1 MVNALLPFFALY
13 SVPVQARAFSAP
25 PTSSISQ
32 PRGDEQVSP
41 SAANPAGLFT
51 DKVLICTAQGFKWVS
66 LSELNGADSPVQSH
80 PQFQCA
86 LCYTA
91 AQGLKFTLLPQTP
104 VVVPQ
109 TLPLLALAVEPP
121 PSRPLQPAYGAINS
135 RAPPFFFL

>member
-1 MVNALLPFFALY
+1 MRKIQHQQPLIAITLIAFMVNALLPFFALY

-66 LSELNGADSPVQSH
+66 LSEL
-80 PQFQCA
+80 
-86 LCYTA
+86 
-91 AQGLKFTLLPQTP
+91 
-104 VVVPQ
+104 
-109 TLPLLALAVEPP
+109 
-121 PSRPLQPAYGAINS
+121 R
-135 RAPPFFFL
+135 